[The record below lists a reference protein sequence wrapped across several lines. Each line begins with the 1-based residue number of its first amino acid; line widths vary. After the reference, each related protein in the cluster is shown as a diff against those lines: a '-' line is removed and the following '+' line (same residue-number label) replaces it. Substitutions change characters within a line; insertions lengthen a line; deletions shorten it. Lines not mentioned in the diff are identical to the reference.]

1 MKPENQRTKKKI
13 YLCSPNQ
20 EMQVFIFQYYAEQL
34 KIFGK
39 NITMDKLKQNI
50 RETSLE
56 DIGAFLVANQEKA
69 FRAKQIWQWI
79 WQRGVTSFQEM
90 TNLSKSTRDL
100 LEEAYFFDFLTP
112 AHIQAASDGTV
123 KTAWRLYDGELVES
137 VLIPGNQ
144 KFTVCVS
151 SQVGC
156 KLGCKF
162 CATGTLGFKRNLT
175 PGEIFNQ
182 VMEAKKAAEEQGL
195 TLSNI
200 VFMGMGEPLLNYDN
214 VLSAIGHLTAADGL
228 AMSPYRITVSTAGIP
243 DKIRRLADDG
253 VRFNLAISLH
263 SAKEDIRTSLMPVNK
278 AYSLSDIAESLKY
291 FVEKTGTRPTFE
303 YLLLKDIN
311 DRQDDAKTLARFCK
325 QFPVKI
331 NIIEYNAVEGSGFRH
346 SPDKNRDEFVQYL
359 ESCNMVVN
367 IRRSKGKDIDAACGQ
382 LAGR

>member
-1 MKPENQRTKKKI
+1 ME
-13 YLCSPNQ
+13 
-20 EMQVFIFQYYAEQL
+20 
-34 KIFGK
+34 
-39 NITMDKLKQNI
+39 KQNI
-50 RETSLE
+50 RELSLKE
-56 DIGAFLVANQEKA
+56 LTEFLTTHNEKA

-79 WQRGVTSFQEM
+79 WQRGTTRFEEM
-90 TNLSKSTRDL
+90 TNLSKTTQEL
-100 LEEAYFFDFLTP
+100 LSDAFFFDSLHPQLAQT
-112 AHIQAASDGTV
+112 AGDGTV
-123 KTAWRLYDGELVES
+123 KTAWRLYDGEVIES

-175 PGEIFNQ
+175 AGEIFEQ
-182 VMEAKKAAEEQGL
+182 VIAAKTAAEAQGL

-214 VLSAIGHLTAADGL
+214 VMKAIERLTANDGL

-243 DKIRRLADDG
+243 DKIKQLADDEA
-253 VRFNLAISLH
+253 RFNLAVSLH
-263 SAKEDIRTSLMPVNK
+263 SADENTRTNLMPLNK
-278 AYSLSDIAESLKY
+278 AYSLADIAESLKY

-311 DRQDDAKTLARFCK
+311 DSLEDAKTLARYCR
-325 QFPVKI
+325 QFPIKI
-331 NIIEYNAVEGSGFRH
+331 NLIEYNEVEGSGFRH
-346 SPDKNRDEFVQYL
+346 SPDKRRDEFIRFL

-367 IRRSKGKDIDAACGQ
+367 LRRSKGKDIDAACGQ
-382 LAGR
+382 LAGKQPKV

>member
-1 MKPENQRTKKKI
+1 
-13 YLCSPNQ
+13 
-20 EMQVFIFQYYAEQL
+20 
-34 KIFGK
+34 
-39 NITMDKLKQNI
+39 MDKLKQNI
-50 RETSLE
+50 REASLD
-56 DIGAFLVANQEKA
+56 DIGAFLVANHEKA

-90 TNLSKSTRDL
+90 TNLSKNTRDL
-100 LEEAYFFDFLTP
+100 LEEAYFFDLLTP
-112 AHIQAASDGTV
+112 AHIQTASDGTV
-123 KTAWRLYDGELVES
+123 KTAWRLYDGELMES

-195 TLSNI
+195 ALSNI

-263 SAKEDIRTSLMPVNK
+263 SAKEDTRTSLMPVNK

-311 DRQDDAKTLARFCK
+311 DRQDDAKSLARYCK

-331 NIIEYNAVEGSGFRH
+331 NIIEYNAVEGSGFHH
-346 SPDKNRDEFVQYL
+346 SPDKNRDAFVQYL
-359 ESCNMVVN
+359 ENCNMVVN